1 MTRWDKKRDTAQQIV
16 IHVQKK
22 ISQLSV
28 EQKSPRGFVR
38 TYTKQLQFLRDDEYV
53 ELKQQYR
60 DLKDRIDIIEREL
73 NIQQLTKIEKQVKK
87 LLSKIPIIENVYIDP
102 AQPSFLL
109 ITVKNS
115 KTVYGAITQIQPEL
129 AKLNNKFS
137 NMFFEP
143 WILHSDTVREDHLQQ
158 LKLIL

>member
-1 MTRWDKKRDTAQQIV
+1 MIRWDRQRETAQQIAS
-16 IHVQKK
+16 HMQKE
-22 ISQLSV
+22 ISQFPV
-28 EQKSPRGFVR
+28 EQKLPRGFVR
-38 TYTKQLQFLRDDEYV
+38 KYTEQLQFLRDDEYV

-60 DLKDRIDIIEREL
+60 DLKDRVDIIEHEL
-73 NIQQLTKIEKQVKK
+73 NIRPLDKIEEQVKK

-102 AQPSFLL
+102 AQPNFLL